1 MLHLLF
7 VQRRHSLY
15 KMENGQNMSVSQGK
29 DSISMKS
36 VDQRERMM
44 TRRLKNRERQ
54 RRYRARKRLQADM
67 ERSSILNQP
76 SPVPVEVKLSEVC
89 CTTRV
94 YCKRNW
100 KKDARV
106 RASQEQLRSAE
117 VIPPAVPLINES
129 EAPSFLPEMKAKQL
143 IENEMQ
149 SENPCSLDNREANG
163 TVHRRRDWKADA
175 RNKKN

>member
-1 MLHLLF
+1 
-7 VQRRHSLY
+7 
-15 KMENGQNMSVSQGK
+15 MSVTQGK

-54 RRYRARKRLQADM
+54 RRYRARKRLQADR
-67 ERSSILNQP
+67 ERSSTYQS
-76 SPVPVEVKLSEVC
+76 SPLPVEVKLNEVC

-106 RASQEQLRSAE
+106 RACQEQLKSSEA
-117 VIPPAVPLINES
+117 VAPAVPLVTES
-129 EAPSFLPEMKAKQL
+129 EAPSLLPEMKAKQL
-143 IENEMQ
+143 LENEMQ
-149 SENPCSLDNREANG
+149 SENPHSLDNREPNG
-163 TVHRRRDWKADA
+163 TVHRRRHWKADA

>member
-1 MLHLLF
+1 MPALVYKLHA
-7 VQRRHSLY
+7 VYR
-15 KMENGQNMSVSQGK
+15 MENSQNMSASQGK

-44 TRRLKNRERQ
+44 TRRVKNRERQ

-67 ERSSILNQP
+67 ERGSMLNQS
-76 SPVPVEVKLSEVC
+76 SPVPMDLQLNEVC
-89 CTTRV
+89 CATRV

-100 KKDARV
+100 KKDARGH
-106 RASQEQLRSAE
+106 ASQEQFKSAE
-117 VIPPAVPLINES
+117 PVMLAVPLVNES
-129 EAPSFLPEMKAKQL
+129 ESPNLLTEMKAKQL
-143 IENEMQ
+143 LENEMQ
-149 SENPCSLDNREANG
+149 SENSHNLDSREANG

>member
-7 VQRRHSLY
+7 VQRLHALY
-15 KMENGQNMSVSQGK
+15 RMENRQNMSASRGK
-29 DSISMKS
+29 DSVSMKS

-67 ERSSILNQP
+67 ERGSILNRA
-76 SPVPVEVKLSEVC
+76 SPVPVELQLNEVC

-106 RASQEQLRSAE
+106 RASQEQLKSAE
-117 VIPPAVPLINES
+117 PLTPTVPLVNES
-129 EAPSFLPEMKAKQL
+129 EAPSLLPEMKAKQL
-143 IENEMQ
+143 LENEMQ
-149 SENPCSLDNREANG
+149 SENSRSLDSREANG